1 MCDSSKFYLLLLFF
15 FSSRR
20 RHTRCALVTGVQTCA
35 LPISRRFRPIGSDQ
49 TVGDGVIDDEGIG
62 PRKRGDVAVGAV
74 HCVAIEDDDRSG
86 VAGRCNDTVFG
97 GQLCKAVLVRNAIFL
112 LLQGRD
118 RQSVEEGKIVSCSV
132 DLGGSRIF
140 KTTHYKDK
148 QKYP

>member
-86 VAGRCNDTVFG
+86 VAGRCNDPVFG
-97 GQLCKAVLVRNAIFL
+97 GKLCKAVLVRNAIFL
-112 LLQGRD
+112 LLQGRAIMVFKIG
-118 RQSVEEGKIVSCSV
+118 RAAWRERGGEYVKMLVVRGK
-132 DLGGSRIF
+132 
-140 KTTHYKDK
+140 
-148 QKYP
+148 